1 MLSMALAALF
11 WLALHLVI
19 AGPLRLSLAERLGE
33 KGFRGLFSLLSAA
46 GLAWLILAYRSAD
59 LVPLWGA
66 LPGAGVIAIVLVL
79 IAFVLLVFSIA
90 PSNPTLAGADQM
102 LRGELAATGIFRITR
117 HPGLWAFALWAA
129 AHLYANGDLASLL
142 LFGAILVTALN
153 GMASI
158 DRKRQ
163 RAMGA
168 RWEAFAAKT
177 SRLPFAAI
185 IAGRNELRLAELSP
199 WRAALALV
207 LFLAALFLHGLVL
220 GVSPV
225 AG

>member
-11 WLALHLVI
+11 WIALHLVV
-19 AGPLRLSLAERLGE
+19 AGPLRPLLAARLSER
-33 KGFRGLFSLLSAA
+33 GFRGLFSLLSAA
-46 GLAWLILAYRSAD
+46 GLVWLIVAYRGAD
-59 LVPLWGA
+59 FVPLWGR
-66 LPGAGVIAIVLVL
+66 LPGAGVITIVLVL

-90 PSNPTLAGADQM
+90 PSSPTLAGADEM
-102 LRGELAATGIFRITR
+102 LKGELAATGIFRITR

-129 AHLYANGDLASLL
+129 AHLYANGDAASVL

-153 GMASI
+153 GMRSI

-163 RAMGA
+163 LAMGA
-168 RWEAFAAKT
+168 RWEAFAART

-185 IAGRNELRLAELSP
+185 IAGRNELRFGELSL

-207 LFLAALFLHGLVL
+207 LFFAALFLHGPVL